1 MTTISRRFI
10 NLAIAGLVSGLVL
23 GAAPST
29 LAAQDLSKVTLR
41 IGDQTGATRAK
52 LEAAGLLKDVPYQIE
67 WSVFPAAVNL
77 HEALK
82 ADAIDIGQAA
92 DSPTVSAIAGGSKI
106 KVAAYF

>member
-1 MTTISRRFI
+1 MSFVLHGVGVSGGI
-10 NLAIAGLVSGLVL
+10 AIGHAHLVS
-23 GAAPST
+23 
-29 LAAQDLSKVTLR
+29 
-41 IGDQTGATRAK
+41 RAK

-92 DSPTVSAIAGGSKI
+92 DSPTTTPTSSTWRTPTQ
-106 KVAAYF
+106 AAVQSRR